1 VTGSIL
7 QVNISRGGIPKLPV
21 PQAAIGPLGL
31 EGDSHAHPRIHGGPD
46 KAVLLITL
54 EGIDELIQGGYALY
68 PGALGENLTIR
79 GLDRR
84 QLRVGQQLRAGSA
97 MIEITRPRGPC
108 VTLDV
113 YGTALKREIKAGDPS
128 SPAWGLSGFYAR
140 VLQSG
145 TVRPDDIITIVATVA

>member
-1 VTGSIL
+1 MTGSIL

-21 PQAAIGPLGL
+21 PQAAIGPLGI
-31 EGDSHAHPRIHGGPD
+31 EGDSHAHPQIHGGPD

-54 EGIDELIQGGYALY
+54 EGIDELIQRGYALY

-84 QLRVGQQLRAGSA
+84 QFRAGQQLRAGSA